1 MAPFKSSLARS
12 VGKLLGVFKE
22 GDLSLRGVSQSSR
35 YIVPPPGG
43 PFSVSG
49 GNANS
54 TAGGFKYFYFTSNG
68 SLSVTNDGSAGPLP
82 VSFMLI
88 GGGGSATATGGGG
101 GGSGAFIQKINY
113 DLGSVNPG
121 SLGSWPVTI
130 GAGGQTQGA
139 NPGDSSVF
147 VITASPETFTA
158 VGGGGAPANGAS
170 GGGSPRGGGT
180 AGSSTISQTIS
191 GGNTPP
197 SGIGH
202 DAGAGSG
209 SQNPAGGGTGGG
221 GGGAGAVGQA
231 GSGTKAGDGGIGLP
245 AFDGDANVSSSYGT
259 PGPSAGRWF
268 AGGGAGGAHYSVP
281 GGTGG
286 VGGGGPGAPPSQPQQ
301 GQRGTANTGSG
312 GGGGGGAPNAYPGP
326 IQENPSGG
334 PGIMIFRISTDLLT

>member
-22 GDLSLRGVSQSSR
+22 ADLSLRGATQSSR

-68 SLSVTNDGSAGPLP
+68 SLSVTNDGIAGPLP

-88 GGGGSATATGGGG
+88 GGGGSASSTGGGG
-101 GGSGAFIQKINY
+101 GGAGAFIQKINY
-113 DLGSVNPG
+113 DLGSVSPG

-139 NPGDSSVF
+139 NPGASSVF

-158 VGGGGAPANGAS
+158 VGGGGVPANGAS
-170 GGGSPRGGGT
+170 GGGSHRSGAT
-180 AGSSTISQTIS
+180 AGSSTISQTII

-197 SGIGH
+197 AGIGH
-202 DAGAGSG
+202 DAGTGSG
-209 SQNPAGGGTGGG
+209 PQNPAGGGTGGG
-221 GGGAGAVGQA
+221 GGGAGAVGQV

-259 PGPSAGRWF
+259 AGPSAGRWF

-286 VGGGGPGAPPSQPQQ
+286 VGGGGPGAPPSQPEQ

-326 IQENPSGG
+326 IQENPSGA
-334 PGIMIFRISTDLLT
+334 PGIMIFRMPTALIT

>member
-1 MAPFKSSLARS
+1 LQKVPENSL
-12 VGKLLGVFKE
+12 VFLKKA
-22 GDLSLRGVSQSSR
+22 DLSLRGATQSSR

-68 SLSVTNDGSAGPLP
+68 SLSVTNDGIAGPLP

-88 GGGGSATATGGGG
+88 GGGGSASSTGGGG
-101 GGSGAFIQKINY
+101 GGAGAFIQKIDY
-113 DLGSVNPG
+113 DLGSVSPG

-139 NPGDSSVF
+139 NPGASSVF

-158 VGGGGAPANGAS
+158 VGGGGVPANGAS
-170 GGGSPRGGGT
+170 GGGSPRSGGT

-197 SGIGH
+197 AGIGH
-202 DAGAGSG
+202 DAGTGSG
-209 SQNPAGGGTGGG
+209 PQNPAGGGTGGG
-221 GGGAGAVGQA
+221 GGGAGAVGQV

-259 PGPSAGRWF
+259 AGPSPGRWF

-286 VGGGGPGAPPSQPQQ
+286 VGGGGPGAPPSQPEQ

-334 PGIMIFRISTDLLT
+334 PGIMIFRMPTALIT